1 MARKRTSGVSHNKN
15 SKTHK
20 CSSRTVPSEG
30 QTQSIKNFFTATQPI
45 GEHDELEVRNTFDVS
60 NFQ

>member
-1 MARKRTSGVSHNKN
+1 MGYINRV
-15 SKTHK
+15 SKTYK
-20 CSSRTVPSEG
+20 SSSRSAPSEG